1 MLKLIIQILILLL
14 RMESLKNFP
23 SGFDRKNTKMIE
35 IDGTFGEGGGQ
46 ILRTSLSLAAITG
59 QAAHIVN
66 IRAKR
71 TKPGLMRQHLACVTA
86 VTEITGGHV
95 SGAELNSRELTFE
108 PGTIHGGDFH
118 FAVGSAGSVTLI
130 AQTVIPALLCAD
142 VPSHVVIEGG
152 THTDQAPIF
161 EFFDRVYLP
170 ALRKMG
176 AEITAKMESIGFY
189 PAGGGKIVL
198 DIQPVKTWN
207 RFECMQTGKLNRS
220 LLIVMGCDIDRQIMA
235 DEVFICK
242 DHLEVKE
249 GFQHETQ
256 NVKSPGP
263 GNVLYA
269 QMEYENITELFSVCG
284 EFNVSRREVGKRV
297 AGMVNKYLMLNV
309 PVWRFLAD
317 QLLLPMA
324 IGAGGKYLTAPPSK
338 HTQTNIEVIRKFLN
352 TDIELENRKNETYV
366 IEVKK

>member
-1 MLKLIIQILILLL
+1 
-14 RMESLKNFP
+14 
-23 SGFDRKNTKMIE
+23 MIE

-59 QAAHIVN
+59 QAVHIVN
-66 IRAKR
+66 IRAR
-71 TKPGLMRQHLACVTA
+71 RRKPGLMRQHLACVKATA
-86 VTEITGGHV
+86 EITGGRV
-95 SGAELNSRELTFE
+95 IGAELNSRELTFE

-130 AQTVIPALLCAD
+130 AQTVIPALLCAN
-142 VPSHVVIEGG
+142 VASHVVIEGG
-152 THTDQAPIF
+152 THTDQSPIF

-176 AEITAKMESIGFY
+176 AEITAKLESIGFY
-189 PAGGGKIVL
+189 PAGGGRIVV

-207 RFECMQTGKLNRS
+207 RFECMQAGS
-220 LLIVMGCDIDRQIMA
+220 LKQSMLIVMGCGIDKRIME
-235 DEVFICK
+235 DEVTICK
-242 DHLEVKE
+242 DKLEVKD
-249 GFQHETQ
+249 GFRHESQ
-256 NVKSPGP
+256 DVKSPGP

-284 EFNVSRREVGKRV
+284 AFNVSRREVGERV

-309 PVWRFLAD
+309 PVGRFLAD

-324 IGAGGKYLTAPPSK
+324 IGAGGKYLTVPPTK
-338 HTQTNIEVIRKFLN
+338 HTQTNIEVIRMFLN